1 MVLTSAPLSGF
12 IILCTL
18 TLGCA
23 QPKLNAEPRKT
34 PILIAGGSDLSSL
47 IKVNLKTLQKKPL
60 FTPAMVARLRK
71 IFKSEQGRVD
81 SGVSGISGPFDGK
94 LVLSSPKRSVL
105 IQWKNRFA
113 EPLVYDLT
121 FGKKVLSGF
130 VLSPNGKKLAY
141 LEMTELVSA
150 QVMPDI
156 RGNLMIYDLDTKK
169 PTKVGENF
177 QFVPF
182 ESTRWSFDSKSVSAY
197 KVYKFKDV
205 PNNKLY
211 NDPNYP
217 RMKPDA
223 PIALLK
229 SFDIQ
234 TKLESQTTPS
244 WASAESV
251 DGGTYLSGE
260 SVRTETSV
268 EVRFKQV
275 DRRGNKIRDLKGLY
289 SSVSDILAFWNNGDL
304 VTEVITD
311 DEKFG
316 LHTKFSIIRDGKET
330 IIHRIKDSFGDNY
343 QSVLSSVGSE

>member
-1 MVLTSAPLSGF
+1 MVFSRAALSGF

-23 QPKLNAEPRKT
+23 QSKPKVASPKT
-34 PILIAGGSDLSSL
+34 PILIVGGSDLVSL
-47 IKVNLKTLQKKPL
+47 KRVNLNTFEKKPL
-60 FTPAMVARLRK
+60 FTPQMVARLRK
-71 IFKSEQGRVD
+71 LFKSEPGRVD
-81 SGVSGISGPFDGK
+81 SGVTKVSGPFDGK

-105 IQWKNRFA
+105 IQWKKGVA
-113 EPLVYDLT
+113 EPSVNELS
-121 FGKKVLSGF
+121 FGKKPSGF

-169 PTKVGENF
+169 STKIGENF
-177 QFVPF
+177 QYVPF
-182 ESTRWSFDSKSVSAY
+182 ESTRWSFDSKAVSAY

-205 PNNKLY
+205 PNNERY
-211 NDPNYP
+211 NDPNNP
-217 RMKPDA
+217 PMKPDA

-234 TKLESQTTPS
+234 TKLEAQTTPS

-251 DGGTYLSGE
+251 DGGTYLAGE
-260 SVRTETSV
+260 SVRTEVSMDV
-268 EVRFKQV
+268 KFKQV
-275 DRRGNKIRDLKGLY
+275 DRNGNPIRELKGLY
-289 SSVSDILAFWNNGDL
+289 SSTSDILAFWNNGDL
-304 VTEVITD
+304 VTGVITD

-330 IIHRIKDSFGDNY
+330 IIHRINDSLGDSY